1 MRLIER
7 IGGVW
12 ALWNNSPQIVSV
24 GNQAN
29 LDRPTSL
36 QVVGTI
42 CTFESSCGSVVVV
55 GFDFSSIDDGLNSQN
70 FVDSEGIKCID

>member
-24 GNQAN
+24 GDQAN

-36 QVVGTI
+36 QVVRTI
-42 CTFESSCGSVVVV
+42 CTFESSCGSVVV
-55 GFDFSSIDDGLNSQN
+55 GFDFSSIDDRLNSQN
-70 FVDSEGIKCID
+70 FVDFSGIKCTD